1 MVNESGVSFGSH
13 RPAML
18 PSMLGWMGFFWWLMV
33 CNGHF
38 FHKNHEH
45 LPRRL
50 TRSASS
56 GISQNE
62 VQYVEDR
69 KKHTSTALHEFFKNS
84 NVDFDPSLFTDSVV
98 GLAFSG
104 GGYRAMLTGAGEV
117 AALDART
124 KGNNGHGHIGGLLQ
138 GSSYITGLSGGG
150 WLLGSVYFRNF
161 STVENIVNEKDL
173 WDLEKPLFVAEQ
185 AKDCLS
191 KIKLYWRLYKNVSW
205 KKSHGYSVTITD
217 LWGRFLYRQLIA
229 GFGADDILDNN
240 PRFWRW
246 SDLRHE
252 HWYTERLAP
261 FPIITVLSRVPVYR
275 PPHEGSAIIEIS
287 PLEIGSYDKDVD
299 SFVDIEY
306 LGVKLINGRPDEKN
320 PIIVGLDEAG
330 FLLGA
335 SSSLFDQIFTG
346 IIENLTTSKSLANS
360 LRWVLQHT
368 GIMGLRDVAAISP
381 NPFLGLSHVGN
392 GKGSAIS
399 SSSTLY
405 VADGGSNGLNIP
417 LQPLLEPSREVDAII
432 AFDNSGAELD
442 VSWPDGSPMT
452 KSYERQFLLPGSPPM
467 PYVPDK
473 ETFVNLGLASRPT
486 FFGCYA
492 QNLTNLPGD
501 NVPPLII
508 YIPNAGYSTFSNTST
523 FQLAYTDK
531 KVKKM
536 IQNGYNVATRGNGTF
551 DEEWAACLAC
561 AVSQRSRE
569 RQNLP
574 LSEQCKRCFDRYCW
588 NGEIASDGEEAFQTL
603 RTDRSLLLQ
612 N

>member
-1 MVNESGVSFGSH
+1 
-13 RPAML
+13 ML
-18 PSMLGWMGFFWWLMV
+18 PSLLGWLVASVWLAV
-33 CNGHF
+33 CDSHF
-38 FHKNHEH
+38 FHKSYEH

-50 TRSASS
+50 TRPASC
-56 GISQNE
+56 GISSRE
-62 VQYVEDR
+62 MFYVEDR
-69 KKHTSTALHEFFKNS
+69 KQHTSKAMRTFFENS
-84 NVDFDPSLFTDSVV
+84 NVDFDCNLYRDSVL

-104 GGYRAMLTGAGEV
+104 GGYRAMLTGAGEL
-117 AALDART
+117 AALDERT
-124 KGNNGHGHIGGLLQ
+124 EGNSGKGHIGGLLQ
-138 GSSYITGLSGGG
+138 SSSYITGLSGGG

-161 STVENIVNEKDL
+161 STVENIVNEEDI
-173 WDLEKPLFVAEQ
+173 WDLQKPLFVAEQ
-185 AKDCLS
+185 EQDLQS
-191 KIKLYWRLYKNVSW
+191 KLKLYWRLYKNVSW
-205 KKSHGYSVTITD
+205 KKAHGYSVTITD

-229 GFGADDILDNN
+229 GFGADDILDEN

-246 SDLRHE
+246 SDLRDE
-252 HWYTERLAP
+252 YWYKERLAP

-287 PLEIGSYDKDVD
+287 PLEIGSYDPDLD
-299 SFVDIEY
+299 AFVDIEY
-306 LGVKLINGRPDEKN
+306 LGVKLFNGRPDETN

-346 IIENLTTSKSLANS
+346 IIENLTTSKSLANA
-360 LRWVLQHT
+360 LRWILQHT

-381 NPFLGLSHVGN
+381 NPFMGLAHVAG
-392 GKGSAIS
+392 GKGSAIC

-405 VADGGSNGLNIP
+405 VADGGSNGLVIP
-417 LQPLLEPSREVDAII
+417 LQPLLEPSRDVDAII

-442 VSWPDGSPMT
+442 ISWPDGSAMV

-467 PYVPDK
+467 PYIPDK

-492 QNLTNLPGD
+492 NNLTDLPGD
-501 NVPPLII
+501 TIPPLIV
-508 YIPNAGYSTFSNTST
+508 YIPNSGYSTYSNTST
-523 FQLAYTDK
+523 FQLAYSDA

-536 IQNGYNVATRGNGTF
+536 IENGYNIATRGNGTF

-569 RQNLP
+569 RQNHP

-588 NGEIASDGEEAFQTL
+588 NGEIDNDEETASQSL
-603 RTDRSLLLQ
+603 RADRALLL
-612 N
+612 